1 MARKSLAA
9 LALLLILPWL
19 AYGQD
24 GDKPPFMVA
33 HVVDV
38 GQGDATLLQFPC
50 GAILIDA
57 GSDDEHREALSKYL
71 IAFFRAHPSLNHT
84 LDSIIITHHHI
95 DHTLA
100 LPDVVLYSGIKVK
113 RLIDNGQR
121 ETGSGVEQVRYVR
134 GHIPVVRGIT
144 DAMVPAGGLTDSD
157 IDPIRCKDIDPV
169 ITILS
174 GGYPGFDRP
183 GWRRETLENLN
194 NQSLVVRV
202 DFGKSS
208 FLFTGDLEHSQDESQ
223 SAVSALVARYAGTAL
238 LDADVYHVGH
248 HGSGNGT
255 TKALVEAITPKIA
268 VISMGRWDYGIDT
281 VYEENHFNTW
291 WYGHPRKDTVVL
303 LSRSIPR
310 ERTPP
315 VSRTVF
321 TRVAQPETISIATSI
336 YATGWDGTVKIRATP
351 EGTYTV
357 STER

>member
-1 MARKSLAA
+1 MIRTSIAA
-9 LALLLILPWL
+9 LVLLLVLPWL
-19 AYGQD
+19 AYGQA

-33 HVVDV
+33 HIVDV

-57 GSDDEHREALSKYL
+57 GGDDEHREALSKYL
-71 IAFFRAHPSLNHT
+71 TAFFRLHPSLDNT
-84 LDSIIITHHHI
+84 LESIIITHHHI
-95 DHTLA
+95 DHTLS

-121 ETGSGVEQVRYVR
+121 ATGSGVEQVRYVLGR
-134 GHIPVVRGIT
+134 IPVVRGIT
-144 DAMVPAGGLTDSD
+144 DAMIPAGGLTDPD
-157 IDPIRCKDIDPV
+157 IDPIRCKNIDPV

-174 GGYPGFDRP
+174 GGYPDFEKP

-194 NQSLVVRV
+194 NQSLVIRV

-255 TKALVEAITPKIA
+255 TKALVDAITPKIA
-268 VISMGRWDYGIDT
+268 VISMGRWDYGIDM
-281 VYEENHFNTW
+281 VYEENHFYTW
-291 WYGHPRKDTVVL
+291 WYGHPRKAAVVL
-303 LSRSIPR
+303 LSQSIPG
-310 ERTPP
+310 ERNPP
-315 VSRTVF
+315 VIETVF
-321 TRVAQPETISIATSI
+321 DGVAEPETISIAKSI
-336 YATGWDGTVKIRATP
+336 YATGWDGTVRIRATP

-357 STER
+357 SSGR